1 MKDTLTYE
9 DIKKLLCAAYQCML
23 DFDVAFSDIPKQY
36 FDLWIDEEN
45 QHNIS
50 DIKSNGEN

>member
-9 DIKKLLCAAYQCML
+9 DIKKLLCMAYQYML

-45 QHNIS
+45 QHNIF
-50 DIKSNGEN
+50 DIK